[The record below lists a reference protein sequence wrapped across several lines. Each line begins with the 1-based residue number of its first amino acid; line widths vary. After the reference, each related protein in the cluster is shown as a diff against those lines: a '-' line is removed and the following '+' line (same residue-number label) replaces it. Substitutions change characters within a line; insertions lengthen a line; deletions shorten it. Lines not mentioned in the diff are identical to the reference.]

1 MVSGSVLFSGRKGC
15 IDQEDDVLFLPLPPC
30 CRMQSHKYTRGKRK
44 TFQSFTGQPQRHST
58 RQKQRQSEHSFV
70 TANNETTASV
80 RIITATTTLTD
91 VFIKFIYSLEPSDEP
106 IYLALC
112 VSVVLMTKS
121 TFCVQNHRSFN
132 TPCIRVLKFS
142 AGASC
147 YSEVQPEQAE
157 AKRRTR

>member
-1 MVSGSVLFSGRKGC
+1 MMYGFGYVWTNQV
-15 IDQEDDVLFLPLPPC
+15 
-30 CRMQSHKYTRGKRK
+30 MQSVNWFLHVFKKRITDCWKQGLDDRIHKRDRY
-44 TFQSFTGQPQRHST
+44 SVYSIFTL
-58 RQKQRQSEHSFV
+58 EHCV
-70 TANNETTASV
+70 V
-80 RIITATTTLTD
+80 TTTLTD
-91 VFIKFIYSLEPSDEP
+91 VFIKFIYSVEPSDEP

-142 AGASC
+142 AGASR